1 MNWHRQSFLAHAIL
15 IAAVIF
21 GAAQAQ
27 CAVWT
32 STATWNSSWQ
42 DHFSQW
48 IESRDVH
55 IEMALHANQERDY
68 LNVEM
73 DCADFIYYLHAV
85 FSFEHQLD
93 FSVQM
98 RNGQRLTEQT
108 SQFDSIR
115 DQKTRFKH
123 FLQYLLEQTNTK
135 TLQEDSVLLP
145 VNRDAVRAGAFLIT
159 DRPKNHVWL
168 IKSIK
173 PSGTPELLSATVP
186 ASNFIYPAFT
196 FPTAESAFS
205 NVAKTG
211 YLTPSRG
218 GFRRLRWPIG
228 RETTVLEQTQIP
240 LSRYFETIAKALQN
254 PTAPMTPDS
263 ELERLLDETCLQ
275 LRIRTNIVTDA
286 MTALTSRRSLTSEQI
301 NQLSTESRDQRIRD
315 LIGQT
320 RQLVSSRRSGLSKA
334 AIEKYNRLFDFD
346 PALALDYSLDYSNA
360 EAYCFIQWA
369 ENRIEPMAGIVRRF
383 EQPGRVSSKARDSL
397 EGRWGEAR

>member
-15 IAAVIF
+15 VVSIIF
-21 GAAQAQ
+21 GGAQVQ
-27 CAVWT
+27 SAVWE
-32 STATWNSSWQ
+32 STATWNASWQ
-42 DHFSQW
+42 ERFSQW

-55 IEMALHANQERDY
+55 IEMALQASQDRDY

-98 RNGQRLTEQT
+98 RNGHRLTNQT
-108 SQFDSIR
+108 AQFDSLQ
-115 DQKTRFKH
+115 DQKIRFKR
-123 FLQYLLEQTNTK
+123 FLRYLLEQTNTK

-145 VNRDAVRAGAFLIT
+145 LNRDAVRAGAFLIT

-168 IKSIK
+168 IKAIK

-218 GFRRLRWPIG
+218 GFRRLRWPTAH
-228 RETTVLEQTQIP
+228 ETHAIEQTQIP
-240 LSRYFETIAKALQN
+240 LSRYFESIAKAVQS
-254 PTAPMTPDS
+254 PVATVTPDS
-263 ELERLLDETCLQ
+263 ELDRLLDETCLQ

-286 MTALTSRRSLTSEQI
+286 MTALTSRRSLTAEQV

-315 LIGQT
+315 LIKQT
-320 RQLVSSRRSGLSKA
+320 RHLVFSRRSALSRA
-334 AIEKYNRLFDFD
+334 TMDRYHRLFDFD
-346 PALALDYSLDYSNA
+346 QAVALDYGNA
-360 EAYCFIQWA
+360 EAHCFIQWA
-369 ENRIEPMAGIVRRF
+369 ENRIEPMASIVSRF
-383 EQPGRVSSKARDSL
+383 EQPGRISSKARDNL
-397 EGRWGEAR
+397 EARWGEGLD

>member
-218 GFRRLRWPIG
+218 GFRRLRWPIA

-263 ELERLLDETCLQ
+263 ELVRVLVETCL
-275 LRIRTNIVTDA
+275 RVSVGAMIVSVA
-286 MTALTSRRSLTSEQI
+286 MTALPR
-301 NQLSTESRDQRIRD
+301 
-315 LIGQT
+315 
-320 RQLVSSRRSGLSKA
+320 
-334 AIEKYNRLFDFD
+334 
-346 PALALDYSLDYSNA
+346 
-360 EAYCFIQWA
+360 
-369 ENRIEPMAGIVRRF
+369 
-383 EQPGRVSSKARDSL
+383 
-397 EGRWGEAR
+397 

>member
-21 GAAQAQ
+21 GTAQAQ

-42 DHFSQW
+42 DRFSQW

-55 IEMALHANQERDY
+55 IEMALHANQDRDY

-115 DQKTRFKH
+115 DQKARFKH
-123 FLQYLLEQTNTK
+123 FLRYLLEQTNTK

-145 VNRDAVRAGAFLIT
+145 ISRDAVRAGAFLIT

-168 IKSIK
+168 IKAIK
-173 PSGTPELLSATVP
+173 ASGTPELLSATVP

-196 FPTAESAFS
+196 FPTEESAFS
-205 NVAKTG
+205 NVAKAG
-211 YLTPSRG
+211 YLSPSRG
-218 GFRRLRWPIG
+218 GFRRLRWPTA
-228 RETTVLEQTQIP
+228 RETNVIEQTQIP
-240 LSRYFETIAKALQN
+240 LGRYFETVTKALQS
-254 PTAPMTPDS
+254 PIAAMTPDH
-263 ELERLLDETCLQ
+263 ELDRLLDETCLQ

-286 MTALTSRRSLTSEQI
+286 MTALTSRRSLTAEQL

-320 RQLVSSRRSGLSKA
+320 RQLALSKRSA
-334 AIEKYNRLFDFD
+334 FGQATVEKYHRLFDFD
-346 PALALDYSLDYSNA
+346 PALALDYNNA

-369 ENRIEPMAGIVRRF
+369 ENRIEPMASIVSRF
-383 EQPGRVSSKARDSL
+383 EQPDRVSSKARDSL
-397 EGRWGEAR
+397 EGRWGEGR